1 MLWQQMIIYQSFQIL
16 TVSTFSHIAEFYLL
30 ESLHYINTLLCI
42 FVIVSADINVLI
54 YVGIKVLCFRRF
66 KLIINANSQKFAEF

>member
-1 MLWQQMIIYQSFQIL
+1 MAADDNLSVISD
-16 TVSTFSHIAEFYLL
+16 THCVHFSHIAEFYLL
-30 ESLHYINTLLCI
+30 ESLRYINTLLCI

-66 KLIINANSQKFAEF
+66 KLIINANSQSLH